1 MGWSPGRRRFSVPA
15 VSCWATS
22 SACHGALAAHRSPG
36 HGCVAPCSCPS
47 HPAGAPDACWF
58 DCEGRWESSRPAGSR
73 PRGGRRAV
81 CGGRSRGL
89 LLPRAPENCSLT
101 PAMLP
106 CGRRWLCGR
115 RGWRRRWAHVIN
127 HPAHARRRCP
137 MSWSGM
143 CARSLPT
150 ALTRTK
156 GGRRWRDRTWYWDG
170 GGGGFRWCAEGRAW
184 RAWCA
189 ARRRRRRCSV
199 QWAGTSRALHLG
211 VVVAETPEHGKD
223 VLGGRAGASRSE
235 DHPFAATWEWSA
247 LLPQRHGIPRASQ
260 PVHDSR
266 PWMCSTQ
273 PHVASLANSRPQRP
287 HMSTVQRTQLDGSA
301 ADRLCTSVLPARYS
315 LASCRTKTFPL
326 SS

>member
-1 MGWSPGRRRFSVPA
+1 MDLGGAQRGA
-15 VSCWATS
+15 
-22 SACHGALAAHRSPG
+22 HGERGVLRD
-36 HGCVAPCSCPS
+36 
-47 HPAGAPDACWF
+47 AGD
-58 DCEGRWESSRPAGSR
+58 DG
-73 PRGGRRAV
+73 AV
-81 CGGRSRGL
+81 CSGQG
-89 LLPRAPENCSLT
+89 PRE
-101 PAMLP
+101 
-106 CGRRWLCGR
+106 
-115 RGWRRRWAHVIN
+115 
-127 HPAHARRRCP
+127 
-137 MSWSGM
+137 
-143 CARSLPT
+143 
-150 ALTRTK
+150 
-156 GGRRWRDRTWYWDG
+156 
-170 GGGGFRWCAEGRAW
+170 
-184 RAWCA
+184 
-189 ARRRRRRCSV
+189 
-199 QWAGTSRALHLG
+199 LHLG

-287 HMSTVQRTQLDGSA
+287 HMSTVQRTQPDGSA